1 MNIYE
6 QLEDATKE
14 YEKILSE
21 CSNLLTETYV
31 SDEEYQTRLNEAWM
45 KVQQASYDVACHEH
59 DMDVEM

>member
-45 KVQQASYDVACHEH
+45 KV
-59 DMDVEM
+59 